1 MDRTRQAVEAQL
13 RAMGTARFEVGVF
26 SRAPGA
32 EAIAARLRD
41 GGAGRPLANAQAER
55 LARAT
60 IQESAH
66 QPLEGVALAETARR
80 IQQASARMRLLPRT
94 TEQIVG
100 EVPWLRGQNARGQEI
115 YIRSLESSGLILVD
129 DLTARA
135 VAQMRYNGA
144 TPAVVAETSPG
155 NYQAWIRLAPGPIP
169 EAVATA
175 AARALAR
182 QYGGD
187 PASAHWRH
195 MGRLAGFT
203 NQKPSRTITDGPYQ
217 GRQPFV
223 LLREAAGR
231 IAPAG
236 PALLVRAHE
245 QLARELTAR
254 ESIHSAPHPGF
265 LPGRTFAER
274 AGAPTE
280 AGRLAAL
287 YHERAA
293 WLGQRTFGEPLGG
306 DLSRLDWAVARDLAR
321 RGHAPEVVAGA
332 VRVGSPRLEERKAGH
347 VDEYVARTV
356 SKVFAQAPARKEMGE
371 RAPPREDGTWGW

>member
-1 MDRTRQAVEAQL
+1 
-13 RAMGTARFEVGVF
+13 
-26 SRAPGA
+26 
-32 EAIAARLRD
+32 
-41 GGAGRPLANAQAER
+41 
-55 LARAT
+55 
-60 IQESAH
+60 
-66 QPLEGVALAETARR
+66 
-80 IQQASARMRLLPRT
+80 
-94 TEQIVG
+94 
-100 EVPWLRGQNARGQEI
+100 
-115 YIRSLESSGLILVD
+115 VD

-135 VAQMRYNGA
+135 VAQLRYNGVG
-144 TPAVVAETSPG
+144 PAVVTETSPG

-203 NQKPSRTITDGPYQ
+203 NQKPSRMIVDGPYQ
-217 GRQPFV
+217 GLQPFV
-223 LLREAAGR
+223 LLREATGR

-236 PALLVRAHE
+236 PALLARAHE
-245 QLARELTAR
+245 QLAHEQAAR
-254 ESIHSAPHPGF
+254 EPTRAAPSHDI
-265 LPGRTFAER
+265 LPDLALAER
-274 AGAPTE
+274 KSDAAE

-287 YHERAA
+287 YRERAA
-293 WLGQRTFGEPLGG
+293 WLGQRTSGEPLGA

-321 RGHAPEVVAGA
+321 QGHAPEVVAGA

-356 SKVFAQAPARKEMGE
+356 SKVFAHASSQEPGGG
-371 RAPPREDGTWGW
+371 RAPPGDEGTRGW